1 MAFIGDNTKNTQVKV
16 VVRDTASLAATA
28 TTDMFSVSGLV
39 EILGIYGE
47 VTTIIQTQANAT
59 KLEFDPDS
67 GAANADMCDTL
78 DISADA
84 VGTMYG
90 ITGTPGDAMISYTS
104 GVGVGPA
111 ANPVLEA
118 GDIAMTCAATNTGSV
133 KWTIVYR
140 PLVTVNG
147 VPSAITAV

>member
-1 MAFIGDNTKNTQVKV
+1 MFIGDNETNTQVKIV
-16 VVRDTASLAATA
+16 TRDTAALPA
-28 TTDMFSVSGLV
+28 TTTADMFSVSGLV

-47 VTTIIQTQANAT
+47 VTTVIQTQANAT
-59 KLEFDPDS
+59 KLVFDPDS
-67 GAANADMCDTL
+67 GAANSDICGTL

-90 ITGTPGDAMISYTS
+90 VTGTPANAMVSYTS
-104 GVGVGPA
+104 GIGVAPA

-147 VPSAITAV
+147 DPSSITAV